1 MGYYGCNNAGL
12 KRTTMAGRRVIHVM
26 VVHDDLSD
34 SSPHKT
40 EIHTVDGWDRNA
52 VELATRWLV
61 EKLSQLSM

>member
-1 MGYYGCNNAGL
+1 MGYYGCNNGGI
-12 KRTTMAGRRVIHVM
+12 KRAVVEGRRVVHVM

-40 EIHTVDGWDRNA
+40 EIHTVDGWGRNA

-61 EKLSQLSM
+61 DKMNQSSM